1 MGRGRGHGAAP
12 RRGSHRLVAGFRGQR
27 VGLHILVLAGG
38 SGTRL
43 WPLSR
48 RSTPKHLL
56 PLAPGGET
64 LLRSTLERLIGL
76 GDTVHVVTAANQAPG
91 CRSALAELGLPTD
104 AVI

>member
-1 MGRGRGHGAAP
+1 
-12 RRGSHRLVAGFRGQR
+12 

-64 LLRSTLERLIGL
+64 LLRSTVERVTGL
-76 GDTVHVVTAANQAPG
+76 GETVRVVTAANQAAG
-91 CRSALAELGLPTD
+91 CRVALADMGLADD
-104 AVI
+104 AII